1 MPAPLSATPA
11 GPHQVLAMMAM
22 VVMAVP
28 MAAVMDH
35 AVVVVVIP
43 AVLARRDDRGHGAEH
58 ADDGGS
64 RRCVVVAVVVSAAG
78 AGRQRSSSQCNRGR
92 SSNGNCAAG
101 HNTHFDFPSLMLSPS
116 LEINIDLIEMLRRSC
131 GTTNYVF
138 AM

>member
-1 MPAPLSATPA
+1 
-11 GPHQVLAMMAM
+11 MMAM

-28 MAAVMDH
+28 MTVPMAAVMDH
-35 AVVVVVIP
+35 AVVVVIP

-92 SSNGNCAAG
+92 SSNSDCAAG
-101 HNTHFDFPSLMLSPS
+101 HNTHFDFSSLMLSPHWGS
-116 LEINIDLIEMLRRSC
+116 TSI
-131 GTTNYVF
+131 
-138 AM
+138 